1 MQPTRSGRPIPGWS
15 ARKFGTASRMRR
27 TVVAASEQRLSYT
40 PSSDRR
46 GRYETDGSLEHGFR
60 SSMGPQRRP
69 FKAPPARYLSWLRE
83 ISDNS
88 GRQADHNCIA
98 ESYLVVRGFLALF
111 SSGGSPHA
119 LGPTRL
125 GLRERK

>member
-1 MQPTRSGRPIPGWS
+1 MRS
-15 ARKFGTASRMRR
+15 T
-27 TVVAASEQRLSYT
+27 SEQRLSYT

-111 SSGGSPHA
+111 FVGRQSTCFRSDPAWTPRTEMITAARKQTTATKGE
-119 LGPTRL
+119 
-125 GLRERK
+125 RECR